1 LNGNFNKNHRLP
13 LQRGYGK
20 RILKN
25 REYKEEI
32 IYFICQNILGRG
44 KEKGRKEG
52 RKEQK
57 R

>member
-1 LNGNFNKNHRLP
+1 MFQEQL
-13 LQRGYGK
+13 
-20 RILKN
+20 
-25 REYKEEI
+25 

-52 RKEQK
+52 TKEVMK

>member
-44 KEKGRKEG
+44 KRKGRIE
-52 RKEQK
+52 
-57 R
+57 